1 MTMIDFDVKKNVSAF
16 AYYYAKLRRLNK
28 LNDIFAVRKLSSNW
42 YDAVLFRTGIKKK
55 FVMRLR
61 GGKSIQINNY

>member
-1 MTMIDFDVKKNVSAF
+1 MIDFDVKKNMSTF
-16 AYYYAKLRRLNK
+16 AYYYAKLRKLNK
-28 LNDIFAVRKLSSNW
+28 LNDILAVRKLSSNW